1 MVRWKRI
8 LEELL
13 TTGTDVVDLEV
24 VEHNDK
30 DTFLDGVD
38 GVTVDA
44 WCEVFA
50 TDVCPIVSKKNYL

>member
-44 WCEVFA
+44 
-50 TDVCPIVSKKNYL
+50 